1 MEAEGTSFFIQ
12 ECGLV
17 NEVTEPGR
25 KDTVTQNIPKA
36 LNGGFLW
43 GQLNGKMHRVNTN
56 E

>member
-25 KDTVTQNIPKA
+25 KDTVTQNTGDGSAFQKP
-36 LNGGFLW
+36 
-43 GQLNGKMHRVNTN
+43 
-56 E
+56 